1 MHACMQRRKDQTNLV
16 FHFMLMTHCFNREQ
30 LKKKNKRKPKSNGKS
45 GRERERERGGLM
57 QGKENIMKS
66 KLL

>member
-30 LKKKNKRKPKSNGKS
+30 LKKKNKRKPNSNEKSVG
-45 GRERERERGGLM
+45 ERERGSLM

>member
-30 LKKKNKRKPKSNGKS
+30 LKKKKQQKKRQTAE
-45 GRERERERGGLM
+45 ERERERAREVVLS
-57 QGKENIMKS
+57 NAS
-66 KLL
+66 KRKQN